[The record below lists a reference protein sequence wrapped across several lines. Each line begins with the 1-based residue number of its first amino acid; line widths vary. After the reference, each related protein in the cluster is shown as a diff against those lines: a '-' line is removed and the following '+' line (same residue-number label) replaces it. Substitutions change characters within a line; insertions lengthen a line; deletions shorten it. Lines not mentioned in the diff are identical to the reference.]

1 LKNKTVLELG
11 SGTSL
16 PGLLCAK
23 FGASKVYLTDDA
35 WQPNTLKNINEAVKI
50 NGLAEQFDRVQV
62 KGLSWGD
69 YTEELFDI
77 NQDKLDFVIGS
88 DLFFDPTVFE
98 PLLITISFLLEANPQ
113 AEVLIA
119 VQERSNDWT
128 IEEFLVKWKLKC
140 SYIYPREFLRQ
151 TGIDESD
158 LTGKHSIFI
167 LKIFPE

>member
-1 LKNKTVLELG
+1 MLLFWLFFFIF
-11 SGTSL
+11 SL
-16 PGLLCAK
+16 
-23 FGASKVYLTDDA
+23 T
-35 WQPNTLKNINEAVKI
+35 
-50 NGLAEQFDRVQV
+50 
-62 KGLSWGD
+62 
-69 YTEELFDI
+69 
-77 NQDKLDFVIGS
+77 GS
-88 DLFFDPTVFE
+88 DLFFDPAVFE